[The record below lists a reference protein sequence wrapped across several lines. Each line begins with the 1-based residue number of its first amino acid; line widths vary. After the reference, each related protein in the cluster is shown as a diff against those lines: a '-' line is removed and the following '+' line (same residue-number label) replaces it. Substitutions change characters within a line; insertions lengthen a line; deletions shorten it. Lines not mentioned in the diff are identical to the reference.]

1 MTVRIGVDRG
11 DASVERLEHDLL
23 HALRGLGPDLG
34 PAGAPLYVCTH
45 QVRDG
50 QPHWAA
56 SIELAARC
64 GPVGPRQP
72 ERAGGPLGSLELLRQ
87 LAGALAEP
95 PHDDDLHRLAFTDPH
110 VPDAPAPGAPSI
122 AAVGEPGEEEVALGA
137 ERWRRSARAAAT
149 DLRARAAGR
158 AVLFP
163 GAADLPAELSV
174 AELRAVTPIRE
185 LLTVG
190 TTAGDSTV
198 LETHGHVRPTIVD
211 GGLALVVTPAGP
223 GRVRPFELPVPRQ
236 CCETPDQY
244 AARQAVYAHVFTR

>member
-23 HALRGLGPDLG
+23 HALRGLGLDPG
-34 PAGAPLYVCTH
+34 PAGTPLYVCTH

-56 SIELAARC
+56 SIELAAPC
-64 GPVGPRQP
+64 GEFGLAGT
-72 ERAGGPLGSLELLRQ
+72 AGGGGALALLQLLRR
-87 LAGALAEP
+87 LARALAEP

-110 VPDAPAPGAPSI
+110 VPDTPGPGAPSV
-122 AAVGEPGEEEVALGA
+122 AAVGEVGEDEVALGA
-137 ERWRRSARAAAT
+137 EQWRRSAREAAVE
-149 DLRARAAGR
+149 LRARTAGR

-163 GAADLPAELSV
+163 GAAELPAELSF

-185 LLTVG
+185 LLAVG
-190 TTAGDSTV
+190 TTVGDGTV

-211 GGLALVVTPAGP
+211 GGLALAVTPAGA

-244 AARQAVYAHVFTR
+244 AARQAVYAHVFTG